1 MQRVFDLTAAAA
13 VLTAN
18 PKAQSFIKAV
28 RKFQSAI
35 SVSTD
40 LADVKKSVEE
50 LQKMREDVG
59 GSGHIARALLTH
71 AVVVYCR
78 ASHTKAVERYDV
90 GVIGAYSPEQR
101 EAHKIIVTLRD
112 KVLAHFG
119 SGGGWHD
126 ERVLYLQQYHGDAI
140 TAVHHRVNS
149 DSMMSDILENL
160 LEAAIPY
167 VKEKEVDR
175 AKEIDDEL
183 TKAPEL
189 FKLIDRIP
197 FDVKDFYK
205 DVPGGIENFWGANG
219 FVAER
224 TVRSTTK
231 VQDPSRAEPKRRR

>member
-1 MQRVFDLTAAAA
+1 MQRVFDLTAAASE
-13 VLTAN
+13 LSAN
-18 PKAQSFIKAV
+18 PRAEPFIKAV

-35 SVSTD
+35 SVSND
-40 LADVKKSVEE
+40 LAQVKESVDE
-50 LQKMREDVG
+50 LQKMRDDVS
-59 GSGHIARALLTH
+59 GSAHIARALLTH
-71 AVVVYCR
+71 AVVVYSR

-119 SGGGWHD
+119 AGGGWHD
-126 ERVLYLQQYHGDAI
+126 ERVLYLKEDHGDAI

-149 DSMMSDILENL
+149 DSMVFDILENL
-160 LEAAIPY
+160 LNSAIPY
-167 VKEKEVDR
+167 VKDKEVDR

-183 TKAPEL
+183 AKAPEL

-197 FDVKDFYK
+197 FDVEDFYK
-205 DVPGGIENFWGANG
+205 NVPGGIENFWGPRG

-224 TVRSTTK
+224 TLRSK
-231 VQDPSRAEPKRRR
+231 SKI

>member
-1 MQRVFDLTAAAA
+1 MQSAFDLTAAAA
-13 VLTAN
+13 VLSAN
-18 PKAQSFIKAV
+18 PKAQPFIKAV

-40 LADVKKSVEE
+40 LAEVKKSVEE
-50 LQKMREDVG
+50 LQKMREEVA
-59 GSGHIARALLTH
+59 GSGHIVRALLTH

-119 SGGGWHD
+119 AGDGWHD
-126 ERVLYLQQYHGDAI
+126 ERVLYLKQDHGDAI

-149 DSMMSDILENL
+149 DSMMVDILENL

-197 FDVKDFYK
+197 FDVEGFYK
-205 DVPGGIENFWGANG
+205 DVPGGIENFWGPNG
-219 FVAER
+219 FVTER
-224 TVRSTTK
+224 TVKSTTK
-231 VQDPSRAEPKRRR
+231 LQGPSRAKSMRRR